1 MVWSVD
7 FDSGAGSGDTPDGG
21 GTSGGGTGSGG
32 NETGSGIVE
41 VDSNIWSS
49 QNPQVQCEP
58 PCVLVLP
65 PIPLPEPSTMSFP
78 PFTTSYIVQTTEVTN
93 GQTVTTSKTVQTVIN
108 IPPVTT
114 TEIEVWGVTV
124 FSQDTTPATF
134 TAVQSITPLSF
145 VVTLPGSAYFPVF
158 ATPTIDP
165 SVSTSSSSSS
175 TIVPFFPSSHLI
187 TIQPQPTV
195 SITTTPGPSI
205 TYSSGK
211 PTSTCKSHCGHH
223 GCQTFGCGGGCKLF
237 GCGSGCGLFG
247 CGGGGCGLLGCGG
260 GCGIFGCD
268 GGCGLKGCGSSNC
281 PDCGPGPG
289 GDTQNGSDNQDNQDD
304 DEEEVCKLQ
313 QAGICDGSGDNGSGS
328 DGSGGN
334 GSGGMTNGDVKTIT
348 GYTPAQ
354 GEVQTTSTTTLPLP
368 APSTV
373 TTVVIV
379 TAAPAPTPSPS
390 PDPSPPSPDPS
401 TEKKRCYDSGSW
413 VNRYDAINAVDSF
426 CNKPQDAD
434 PAFNNFPH
442 YGGYTV
448 KNNQYIEYQQ
458 PASLTSGWP
467 VNIVISIQALNGCEW
482 TIDGPAPDQ
491 ECGRILR
498 RILDECDTV
507 SGTARKQGGTLTNNC
522 AVWRFDPG
530 FNGDALINDLCDAT
544 PALKAVCA
552 AAG

>member
-1 MVWSVD
+1 
-7 FDSGAGSGDTPDGG
+7 
-21 GTSGGGTGSGG
+21 
-32 NETGSGIVE
+32 
-41 VDSNIWSS
+41 
-49 QNPQVQCEP
+49 
-58 PCVLVLP
+58 
-65 PIPLPEPSTMSFP
+65 
-78 PFTTSYIVQTTEVTN
+78 
-93 GQTVTTSKTVQTVIN
+93 
-108 IPPVTT
+108 
-114 TEIEVWGVTV
+114 
-124 FSQDTTPATF
+124 
-134 TAVQSITPLSF
+134 
-145 VVTLPGSAYFPVF
+145 
-158 ATPTIDP
+158 
-165 SVSTSSSSSS
+165 
-175 TIVPFFPSSHLI
+175 
-187 TIQPQPTV
+187 
-195 SITTTPGPSI
+195 
-205 TYSSGK
+205 
-211 PTSTCKSHCGHH
+211 
-223 GCQTFGCGGGCKLF
+223 
-237 GCGSGCGLFG
+237 
-247 CGGGGCGLLGCGG
+247 
-260 GCGIFGCD
+260 
-268 GGCGLKGCGSSNC
+268 
-281 PDCGPGPG
+281 
-289 GDTQNGSDNQDNQDD
+289 
-304 DEEEVCKLQ
+304 
-313 QAGICDGSGDNGSGS
+313 
-328 DGSGGN
+328 
-334 GSGGMTNGDVKTIT
+334 MTNGDVKTIT